1 MMKKKKI
8 YLIYDFLT
16 EAGGLERLMTIHGKA
31 LKKQGYDVKLVF
43 GCIDPKLAKEDMFS
57 GLEIKDFSLTKG
69 SELKK
74 IIMNLF
80 GFNKLKQYKDADCFI
95 SYSFP
100 SNFLIRKFNCKKVM
114 FMSHYPNFLYLP
126 LKERIKWI
134 ASPKRILAF
143 ISGVLFGYLLKRLD
157 KNLVNEL
164 DLVFICGKFTKKNVE
179 NIYNFKK
186 WAINYSPATEEF
198 SKLNRK
204 KCESV
209 LEKYNINGK
218 FILNSGRI
226 IPDKRVDWLIRSF
239 AILSKKDTDI
249 ELVICGQGKEN
260 YIKKLKDLIKKLKL
274 KRARILGFISK
285 QDLIAL
291 YNLAEVFA
299 FTAPKEDLGC
309 VPLEAMVCGTPCVVW
324 GDGAG
329 PSETVTKG
337 VSGLH
342 ATAYDLK
349 DFAEKMFFL
358 IDKNFKK
365 KNQGKIVKAVEK
377 FTEKPQTEEFV
388 SEIKKLWKD

>member
-1 MMKKKKI
+1 MMEKKKI

-16 EAGGLERLMTIHGKA
+16 EAGGLERLMAMHGKA
-31 LKKQGYDVKLVF
+31 LQKQGYDVKLLF

-57 GLEIKDFSLTKG
+57 GLKIEEFSLVKG
-69 SELKK
+69 NETKK

-80 GFNKLKQYKDADCFI
+80 GFNKLKKYKDADCFI

-100 SNFLIRKFNCKKVM
+100 SNFLIRKFNCKKAM
-114 FMSHYPNFLYLP
+114 FLPHYPNFLYLP

-134 ASPKRILAF
+134 ASGKRIMAF
-143 ISGVLFGYLLKRLD
+143 VSGILFGSILKKLD
-157 KNLVNEL
+157 KKLANKL

-186 WAINYSPATEEF
+186 WVINYSPATGEF
-198 SKLNRK
+198 KKLNRK
-204 KCESV
+204 ECEYV
-209 LEKYNINGK
+209 LGKYNINGK

-291 YNLAEVFA
+291 YNLADVFA
-299 FTAPKEDLGC
+299 FPTPKEDLGC

-329 PSETVTKG
+329 PSETVTDE

-342 ATAYDLK
+342 AKAYNLK

-358 IDKNFKK
+358 IEKNFKK
-365 KNQGKIVKAVEK
+365 KNQSKIIKSVEK
-377 FTEKPQTEEFV
+377 FTEKPQTEEFI
-388 SEIKKLWKD
+388 SEIKKLWKN